1 MGQDRIN
8 REERRDMDFQKN
20 QLLTTEIIDISTEGE
35 GIGKVNG
42 YPFFIKDT
50 IIGDQVEIRAI
61 KLKKNYGYGRL
72 EKVITPSPFRV
83 TPSCCFH
90 RQCGGCQI
98 QAMSYEQQLAFK
110 HNKVR
115 INLLRIG
122 GFGPEELDRIM
133 EPVVGM
139 EEPFRY
145 RNKAQYPIG
154 MDKEGNPVAG
164 FYAGRTHSIIA
175 NTECL
180 LGVDENRT
188 ILEAIL
194 QYMKEYSISA
204 YEEASGKGLVRHVL
218 IRKGF
223 TSGEIMVCLVIN
235 PEHMKGRTG
244 IREKNS
250 KREWLP
256 HQKELIERLVAIR
269 GMTSISV
276 SINCE
281 KTNVIMGTEI
291 YTLWGKERITDTI
304 FVRDVD
310 NSFARTGDGIAF
322 SISPLSFYQVN
333 PVQTEKLYSL
343 ALSYA
348 GLSGKESV
356 WDLYCG
362 IGTISL
368 FLSGKASKVYGVEVV
383 PQAIEDAKQNAANN
397 GITNAEFFVGKAE
410 EVLPE
415 FYGRKDASLD
425 PGSNAQQ
432 GREDMLHPDVIV
444 VDPPRKGCD
453 EMCIQTM
460 LKMAPDRIV
469 YVSCDSAT
477 LARDLRILCDGG
489 YELKRVRPVDMFPQT
504 VHVETVCLL
513 SKLHEAKHH
522 VNVRLDMD
530 EMDLTAAESMAT
542 YEEIKKYVAEHN
554 DGMKVSNL
562 YIAQIKQKHGIIE
575 RENYNMPKSEKG
587 GQPECP
593 KEKEDAIVE
602 ALKAFRM
609 I

>member
-1 MGQDRIN
+1 
-8 REERRDMDFQKN
+8 MDFQKN
-20 QLLTTEIIDISTEGE
+20 QLLTTEIIDMSTEGE

-83 TPSCCFH
+83 TPPCSFH

-110 HNKVR
+110 QNKVR
-115 INLLRIG
+115 NNLLRIG
-122 GFGPEELDRIM
+122 GFLPEELDRMM

-154 MDKEGNPVAG
+154 RDKEGNPVAG

-188 ILEAIL
+188 ILEVIL
-194 QYMKEYSISA
+194 QYMKEYHVSA
-204 YEEASGKGLVRHVL
+204 YEEASGKGLIRHVL

-223 TSGEIMVCLVIN
+223 TSGQVMVCLVIQQHAPN
-235 PEHMKGRTG
+235 RQG
-244 IREKNS
+244 
-250 KREWLP
+250 EWLP
-256 HQKELIERLVAIR
+256 HQKELIERLIEIS

-291 YTLWGKERITDTI
+291 HTLWGKERITDTI

-310 NSFARTGDGIAF
+310 NHFTRTGDGITF

-348 GLSGKESV
+348 GLTGKESV

-415 FYGRKDASLD
+415 FYGRKAASF
-425 PGSNAQQ
+425 GSGSDVVQD
-432 GREDMLHPDVIV
+432 GEDMLHPDVIV

-453 EMCIQTM
+453 EMCLQTM

-489 YELKRVRPVDMFPQT
+489 YELERVRPVDMFPQT

-522 VNVRLDMD
+522 VNVKLDMD
-530 EMDLTAAESMAT
+530 EMDLTSAESKAT
-542 YEEIKKYVAEHN
+542 YEEIKVYVAEHN
-554 DGMKVSNL
+554 DGMQVSNL
-562 YIAQIKQKHGIIE
+562 YIAQVKAKYGIKE
-575 RENYNMPKSEKG
+575 RANYNLPKLEDVK
-587 GQPECP
+587 QPHCP

-602 ALKAFRM
+602 ALRFFHM

>member
-8 REERRDMDFQKN
+8 REERRDMNFQKN

-98 QAMSYEQQLAFK
+98 QAMSYEQQLVFK

-115 INLLRIG
+115 NNLLRIG

-133 EPVVGM
+133 EPIVGM

-154 MDKEGNPVAG
+154 RDKEGNPVAG

-194 QYMKEYSISA
+194 QYMKEYRISA

-235 PEHMKGRTG
+235 PEHMEGR

-256 HQKELIERLVAIR
+256 HQKELIERLAAIR

-291 YTLWGKERITDTI
+291 HTLWGKERITDTI

-310 NSFARTGDGIAF
+310 NCFARTGDGIAF

-415 FYGRKDASLD
+415 FYGRKDAVSHSA
-425 PGSNAQQ
+425 GSAEQ
-432 GREDMLHPDVIV
+432 GREGMLHPDVIV

-453 EMCIQTM
+453 EMCLDTM
-460 LKMAPDRIV
+460 LKMAPNRIV

-489 YELKRVRPVDMFPQT
+489 YELKRIRPVDMFPQT

-513 SKLHEAKHH
+513 SKLHEAKHY
-522 VNVRLDMD
+522 VNVTVDMD
-530 EMDLTAAESMAT
+530 EMDITSAESKAT
-542 YEEIKKYVAEHN
+542 YEKIKKYVAEHN

-562 YIAQIKQKHGIIE
+562 YIAQVKAKYGIIE
-575 RENYNMPKSEKG
+575 RENYNLPKSEDAK
-587 GQPECP
+587 QPQCP
-593 KEKEDAIVE
+593 KKKEDAIVE
-602 ALKAFRM
+602 ALRFFHM

>member
-83 TPSCCFH
+83 TPPCSFH

-110 HNKVR
+110 QNKVR
-115 INLLRIG
+115 NNLLRIG
-122 GFGPEELDRIM
+122 GFLPEELDRMM

-154 MDKEGNPVAG
+154 RDKEGNPVAG

-188 ILEAIL
+188 ILEVIL
-194 QYMKEYSISA
+194 QYMKEYHVSA
-204 YEEASGKGLVRHVL
+204 YEEASGKGLIRHVL

-223 TSGEIMVCLVIN
+223 TSGQVMVCLVIN
-235 PEHMKGRTG
+235 LKGCTG
-244 IREKNS
+244 LSGKNS
-250 KREWLP
+250 SREWLP

-291 YTLWGKERITDTI
+291 HILWGKERITDTI

-310 NSFARTGDGIAF
+310 NCFARTGDGIAF

-368 FLSGKASKVYGVEVV
+368 FLSGRASKVYGVEVV

-397 GITNAEFFVGKAE
+397 GITNAEFFAGKAE

-415 FYGRKDASLD
+415 FYGRKDAVSHSA
-425 PGSNAQQ
+425 GSAEQ
-432 GREDMLHPDVIV
+432 GREGMLHPDVIV

-453 EMCIQTM
+453 EMCLDTM

-504 VHVETVCLL
+504 VHVETVVLL
-513 SKLHEAKHH
+513 SKGVVDKD
-522 VNVRLDMD
+522 NFRKVRVDFSLED
-530 EMDLTAAESMAT
+530 MDLTELRGKAT
-542 YEEIKKYVAEHN
+542 YAQVKEYIFNEF
-554 DGMKVSNL
+554 GLKVSSL
-562 YIAQIKQKHGIIE
+562 YIAQVKKKCGIE
-575 RENYNMPKSEKG
+575 TGENHNLPKSEDAK
-587 GQPECP
+587 QPQVTP
-593 KEKEDAIVE
+593 EKEEAIM
-602 ALKAFRM
+602 KAFKHFGV

>member
-115 INLLRIG
+115 NNLLRIG

-218 IRKGF
+218 IRK
-223 TSGEIMVCLVIN
+223 
-235 PEHMKGRTG
+235 
-244 IREKNS
+244 
-250 KREWLP
+250 
-256 HQKELIERLVAIR
+256 
-269 GMTSISV
+269 
-276 SINCE
+276 
-281 KTNVIMGTEI
+281 
-291 YTLWGKERITDTI
+291 
-304 FVRDVD
+304 
-310 NSFARTGDGIAF
+310 
-322 SISPLSFYQVN
+322 
-333 PVQTEKLYSL
+333 EKLWC
-343 ALSYA
+343 
-348 GLSGKESV
+348 V
-356 WDLYCG
+356 W
-362 IGTISL
+362 
-368 FLSGKASKVYGVEVV
+368 
-383 PQAIEDAKQNAANN
+383 
-397 GITNAEFFVGKAE
+397 
-410 EVLPE
+410 
-415 FYGRKDASLD
+415 
-425 PGSNAQQ
+425 
-432 GREDMLHPDVIV
+432 
-444 VDPPRKGCD
+444 
-453 EMCIQTM
+453 
-460 LKMAPDRIV
+460 
-469 YVSCDSAT
+469 
-477 LARDLRILCDGG
+477 
-489 YELKRVRPVDMFPQT
+489 
-504 VHVETVCLL
+504 
-513 SKLHEAKHH
+513 
-522 VNVRLDMD
+522 
-530 EMDLTAAESMAT
+530 
-542 YEEIKKYVAEHN
+542 
-554 DGMKVSNL
+554 
-562 YIAQIKQKHGIIE
+562 
-575 RENYNMPKSEKG
+575 
-587 GQPECP
+587 
-593 KEKEDAIVE
+593 
-602 ALKAFRM
+602 
-609 I
+609 

>member
-1 MGQDRIN
+1 
-8 REERRDMDFQKN
+8 MDFQKN
-20 QLLTTEIIDISTEGE
+20 QLLTTEIIDMSTEGE

-83 TPSCCFH
+83 MPACSFH

-110 HNKVR
+110 QNKVR
-115 INLLRIG
+115 NNLLRIG
-122 GFGPEELDRIM
+122 GFQPEELDRIM

-154 MDKEGNPVAG
+154 RDKEGNPVAG

-175 NTECL
+175 NMECL

-188 ILEAIL
+188 ILEVIL
-194 QYMKEYSISA
+194 RYMKEYHVSA
-204 YEEASGKGLVRHVL
+204 YEEASGKGLIRHVL

-223 TSGEIMVCLVIN
+223 TSGEVMVCLVIQQHALN
-235 PEHMKGRTG
+235 RQG
-244 IREKNS
+244 
-250 KREWLP
+250 EWLP
-256 HQKELIERLVAIR
+256 HQKELIERLIEIS

-291 YTLWGKERITDTI
+291 HTLWGKERITDTI

-310 NSFARTGDGIAF
+310 NHFARTGDGITF

-415 FYGRKDASLD
+415 FYGRKDASFGS
-425 PGSNAQQ
+425 GSNAQQ

-453 EMCIQTM
+453 EMCLQTM

-504 VHVETVCLL
+504 VHCEAVVLMQRN
-513 SKLHEAKHH
+513 SK
-522 VNVRLDMD
+522 
-530 EMDLTAAESMAT
+530 
-542 YEEIKKYVAEHN
+542 
-554 DGMKVSNL
+554 
-562 YIAQIKQKHGIIE
+562 
-575 RENYNMPKSEKG
+575 
-587 GQPECP
+587 
-593 KEKEDAIVE
+593 
-602 ALKAFRM
+602 
-609 I
+609 

>member
-115 INLLRIG
+115 NNLLRIS

-194 QYMKEYSISA
+194 QYMKEYGISA

-291 YTLWGKERITDTI
+291 HTLWGKERITDTI
-304 FVRDVD
+304 FVRDVG
-310 NSFARTGDGIAF
+310 NCFARTGDGIAF

-368 FLSGKASKVYGVEVV
+368 FLSGRASKVYGVEVV

-397 GITNAEFFVGKAE
+397 GITNAEFFAGKAE

-415 FYGRKDASLD
+415 FYGRKDAVSHSA
-425 PGSNAQQ
+425 GSTEQ
-432 GREDMLHPDVIV
+432 GREGMLHPDVIV

-453 EMCIQTM
+453 EMCLDTM

-504 VHVETVCLL
+504 VHVETVVLL
-513 SKLHEAKHH
+513 L
-522 VNVRLDMD
+522 R
-530 EMDLTAAESMAT
+530 
-542 YEEIKKYVAEHN
+542 
-554 DGMKVSNL
+554 
-562 YIAQIKQKHGIIE
+562 
-575 RENYNMPKSEKG
+575 
-587 GQPECP
+587 
-593 KEKEDAIVE
+593 KEK
-602 ALKAFRM
+602 
-609 I
+609 

>member
-8 REERRDMDFQKN
+8 REEEREMDFQKN
-20 QLLTTEIIDISTEGE
+20 QLLTTEIIDMSTEGE

-50 IIGDQVEIRAI
+50 IIGDQVEIRVI

-83 TPSCCFH
+83 MPSCSFH

-98 QAMSYEQQLAFK
+98 QAMGYEQQLAFK
-110 HNKVR
+110 QNKVR
-115 INLLRIG
+115 NNLLRIG
-122 GFGPEELDRIM
+122 GFQPEELDRIM

-154 MDKEGNPVAG
+154 RDKEGNSVAG

-180 LGVDENRT
+180 LGVDENRI
-188 ILEAIL
+188 ILEVIL
-194 QYMKEYSISA
+194 QYMKEYHVSA
-204 YEEASGKGLVRHVL
+204 YEETSGKGLIRHVL

-223 TSGEIMVCLVIN
+223 TSGEVMVCLVIQQHAPN
-235 PEHMKGRTG
+235 RQGEWL
-244 IREKNS
+244 
-250 KREWLP
+250 EWLP
-256 HQKELIERLVAIR
+256 HQKELIERLIEIS

-291 YTLWGKERITDTI
+291 HTLWGKERITDTI

-310 NSFARTGDGIAF
+310 NCFARTGDGIAF

-415 FYGRKDASLD
+415 FYGRKDAVFHSA
-425 PGSNAQQ
+425 GSAEQ
-432 GREDMLHPDVIV
+432 GREGMLHPDVIV

-453 EMCIQTM
+453 EMCLDTM

-489 YELKRVRPVDMFPQT
+489 YELKRIRPVDMFPQT
-504 VHVETVCLL
+504 VHVETVVLL
-513 SKLHEAKHH
+513 SKGVVDKD
-522 VNVRLDMD
+522 NFRKVRVDFSLED
-530 EMDLTAAESMAT
+530 MDLTELRGKAT
-542 YEEIKKYVAEHN
+542 YAQVKEYIFNEF
-554 DGMKVSNL
+554 GLKVSSL
-562 YIAQIKQKHGIIE
+562 YIAQVKKKCGIE
-575 RENYNMPKSEKG
+575 TGENHNLPKSEDAK
-587 GQPECP
+587 QPQVTP
-593 KEKEDAIVE
+593 EKEEAIM
-602 ALKAFRM
+602 KAFKHFGV

>member
-115 INLLRIG
+115 NNLLRIG

-133 EPVVGM
+133 EPIVGM

-154 MDKEGNPVAG
+154 RDKEGNPVAG

-194 QYMKEYSISA
+194 QYMKEYRISA

-235 PEHMKGRTG
+235 PEHMEGR

-256 HQKELIERLVAIR
+256 HQKELIERLAAIR

-291 YTLWGKERITDTI
+291 HTLWGKERITDTI

-310 NSFARTGDGIAF
+310 NCFARTGDGIAF

-415 FYGRKDASLD
+415 FYGRKDAVSHSA
-425 PGSNAQQ
+425 GSAEQ
-432 GREDMLHPDVIV
+432 GREGMLHPDVIV

-453 EMCIQTM
+453 EMCLDTM

-489 YELKRVRPVDMFPQT
+489 YELKRIRPVDMFPQT

-530 EMDLTAAESMAT
+530 ELDLTSAESKAT
-542 YEEIKKYVAEHN
+542 YEEIKAYVAEHN

-562 YIAQIKQKHGIIE
+562 YIAQVKAKYGIIE
-575 RENYNMPKSEKG
+575 RENYNKPKSDDAR
-587 GQPECP
+587 QPKCP
-593 KEKEDAIVE
+593 KEKEEAIVE
-602 ALKAFRM
+602 ALKAFKM

>member
-115 INLLRIG
+115 NNLLRIG

-133 EPVVGM
+133 EPIVGM

-154 MDKEGNPVAG
+154 RDKEGNPVAG

-194 QYMKEYSISA
+194 QYMKEYRISA

-235 PEHMKGRTG
+235 PEHMEGR

-256 HQKELIERLVAIR
+256 HQKELIERLAAIR

-291 YTLWGKERITDTI
+291 HTLWGKERITDTI

-310 NSFARTGDGIAF
+310 NCFARTGDGIAF

-415 FYGRKDASLD
+415 FYGRKDAVFHSA
-425 PGSNAQQ
+425 GSAEQ
-432 GREDMLHPDVIV
+432 GRDGMLHPDVIV

-453 EMCIQTM
+453 EMCLDTM

-489 YELKRVRPVDMFPQT
+489 YELKRIRPVDMFPQT
-504 VHVETVCLL
+504 VHVETVVLL
-513 SKLHEAKHH
+513 SKGVVDKD
-522 VNVRLDMD
+522 NFRKVRVDFSLED
-530 EMDLTAAESMAT
+530 MDLTELRGKAT
-542 YEEIKKYVAEHN
+542 YAQVKEYIFNEF
-554 DGMKVSNL
+554 GLKVSSL
-562 YIAQIKQKHGIIE
+562 YIAQVKKKCGIE
-575 RENYNMPKSEKG
+575 TGENHNLPKSEDAK
-587 GQPECP
+587 QPQVTP
-593 KEKEDAIVE
+593 EKEEAIM
-602 ALKAFRM
+602 KAFKHFGV